1 MADNQFWRGS
11 GAVKG
16 NEAIGELL
24 KARENLTF
32 VDRQGNCNKNTCGYY
47 DTRTL
52 QKFGYQMN
60 GKKQR
65 VLDIN
70 IYPYEVFH
78 PYDYMSG
85 RIEKTENTYG
95 IHHFN
100 GGWLDQT
107 MKEANRRTSEEFEKV
122 CSI

>member
-1 MADNQFWRGS
+1 
-11 GAVKG
+11 
-16 NEAIGELL
+16 
-24 KARENLTF
+24 
-32 VDRQGNCNKNTCGYY
+32 
-47 DTRTL
+47 
-52 QKFGYQMN
+52 MN

-85 RIEKTENTYG
+85 RIEKTGNTYG

-122 CSI
+122 YSI